1 MIEVFATN
9 IDSWSKARKVL
20 NQIREAYP
28 DYLANFDLED
38 CDKILR
44 IETQEIKID
53 TKSIIR
59 LLNEMNGE
67 ASLLKE

>member
-9 IDSWSKARKVL
+9 IDTHRKAEKVL

-44 IETQEIKID
+44 IETRESLID
-53 TKSIIR
+53 TKSIIQ
-59 LLNEMNGE
+59 LVIEMNGE
-67 ASLLKE
+67 ASLL

>member
-9 IDSWSKARKVL
+9 ITSEGKAKRIL
-20 NQIREAYP
+20 TQIEEIFPAYI
-28 DYLANFDLED
+28 ANFDLED

-44 IETQEIKID
+44 IETLEAIID

-59 LLNEMNGE
+59 LVTEMNGQ
-67 ASLLKE
+67 ASLL

>member
-9 IDSWSKARKVL
+9 ITTEGKAKKAL
-20 NQIREAYP
+20 NQIQEAFP
-28 DYLANFDLED
+28 DYMVNFDLED

-44 IETQEIKID
+44 IETHKTIID

-59 LLNEMNGE
+59 LVNEMNGQ
-67 ASLLKE
+67 ASLL

>member
-9 IDSWSKARKVL
+9 ITSEGKAKRIL
-20 NQIREAYP
+20 TQIEEIFPAYI
-28 DYLANFDLED
+28 ANFDLED

-44 IETQEIKID
+44 IETLEAIID

-59 LLNEMNGE
+59 LVNEMNGQ
-67 ASLLKE
+67 ATLL

>member
-9 IDSWSKARKVL
+9 ITSAGKAKRIL
-20 NQIREAYP
+20 TQIEEAFP
-28 DYLANFDLED
+28 DYIANFDLED

-44 IETQEIKID
+44 IETHKTIID

-59 LLNEMNGE
+59 LVKEMNGQ
-67 ASLLKE
+67 ASLL

>member
-9 IDSWSKARKVL
+9 ITTEGKAKKVL
-20 NQIREAYP
+20 NQIQEAFP
-28 DYLANFDLED
+28 DYMANFDLED

-44 IETQEIKID
+44 IETYETIID

-59 LLNEMNGE
+59 LVSEMNGQ
-67 ASLLKE
+67 ASLL